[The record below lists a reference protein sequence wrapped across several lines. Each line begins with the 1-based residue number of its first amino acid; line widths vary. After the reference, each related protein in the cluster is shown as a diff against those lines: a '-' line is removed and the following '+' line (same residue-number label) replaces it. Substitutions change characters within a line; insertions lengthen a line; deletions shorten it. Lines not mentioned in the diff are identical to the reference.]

1 MSKTQAGARISPGA
15 VWLLYAEAGLVF
27 ALFLFASIVSFSGLY
42 SIASWVGLPPIL
54 YWALPLAIDIGII
67 TYKVAEVILRYDDRK
82 ASKVK
87 KAVFGTIL
95 FTVVSSAGNIVH
107 VAALADPD
115 PLRYWGG
122 IALAALM
129 PWAVYLSASVLAD
142 LIVKPY
148 RAPAQASPVA
158 EPATVV
164 PGEAADASSCAAEE
178 AGTQAEAGTFPRGGT
193 AAARV
198 RAHRGQALRGGVEG
212 MIDDGARYVHDR
224 TKRTPYDQV
233 WQAIEGTEI
242 SMLGEHEFPGGRY
255 RFTTPALGEI
265 GWVSFTEGEK
275 PEFDAGYW
283 FGATIIAGRA
293 TTRRQ
298 ALLDF
303 IEQIHATHPG
313 RAR

>member
-1 MSKTQAGARISPGA
+1 MSKTQAGARVSPGA
-15 VWLLYAEAGLVF
+15 VWLLYTEAGLVF

-42 SIASWVGLPPIL
+42 SIASWVGLPPVL

-82 ASKVK
+82 AKKVK

-148 RAPAQASPVA
+148 RSAPVAAQSEPEPVKVTAPRKAPARPRQPRTKPAKPAPAPKTLPEALQPAARFGEPVTQTIK
-158 EPATVV
+158 PF
-164 PGEAADASSCAAEE
+164 EE
-178 AGTQAEAGTFPRGGT
+178 AWKA
-193 AAARV
+193 
-198 RAHRGQALRGGVEG
+198 
-212 MIDDGARYVHDR
+212 
-224 TKRTPYDQV
+224 
-233 WQAIEGTEI
+233 
-242 SMLGEHEFPGGRY
+242 
-255 RFTTPALGEI
+255 
-265 GWVSFTEGEK
+265 
-275 PEFDAGYW
+275 
-283 FGATIIAGRA
+283 
-293 TTRRQ
+293 
-298 ALLDF
+298 
-303 IEQIHATHPG
+303 
-313 RAR
+313 

>member
-1 MSKTQAGARISPGA
+1 MSKTQAGARVSPGA
-15 VWLLYAEAGLVF
+15 VWLLYTEAGLVF

-42 SIASWVGLPPIL
+42 SIASWVGLPPVL

-82 ASKVK
+82 AAKVK

-148 RAPAQASPVA
+148 RTPVSAQVQPAPVEVAPKKAPARPRQPRTKPAPKPPVK
-158 EPATVV
+158 
-164 PGEAADASSCAAEE
+164 EAPK
-178 AGTQAEAGTFPRGGT
+178 AEAP
-193 AAARV
+193 
-198 RAHRGQALRGGVEG
+198 
-212 MIDDGARYVHDR
+212 
-224 TKRTPYDQV
+224 
-233 WQAIEGTEI
+233 
-242 SMLGEHEFPGGRY
+242 
-255 RFTTPALGEI
+255 TPAREPFEPVI
-265 GWVSFTEGEK
+265 RPFPTEGV
-275 PEFDAGYW
+275 
-283 FGATIIAGRA
+283 GA
-293 TTRRQ
+293 
-298 ALLDF
+298 
-303 IEQIHATHPG
+303 
-313 RAR
+313 